1 MYDSLISLGEQNS
14 ELRGLTRT
22 YTFNKQVGNC
32 FFTWN
37 GMIKINNDT
46 FIRLMSGLLLLKPDI
61 MSCKMFF
68 V

>member
-32 FFTWN
+32 FYVERHDQNQQRHFYP
-37 GMIKINNDT
+37 INV
-46 FIRLMSGLLLLKPDI
+46 RLTPTKTGYNVL
-61 MSCKMFF
+61 
-68 V
+68 